1 MADKGFK
8 FSNNLDVRKAG
19 PLDTR
24 IVVNN
29 YADLT
34 NSETWTRDDKQIWL
48 YNGIVVSV
56 LNGDNA
62 GVYMLT
68 GYTSENLE
76 AYKSESNWKKLA
88 FGGDIPD
95 VSKLTN
101 VYIYKGSCTYSGLPN
116 SKTSTIR
123 TGDVY
128 NVTDKFTL
136 GEKEYPAGT
145 NVAWDGEAWDPLAG
159 ITDLSAYLTTK
170 AASSTYATKTE
181 LKPLT
186 DTASSY
192 YSAFSDSISST
203 TNGLVPKLKILD
215 STTSELKKVS
225 DALNTLNGDVKTE
238 GSVKY
243 TATNIANTQIEAALK
258 WNNLK

>member
-56 LNGDNA
+56 LGDNA

-68 GYTSENLE
+68 GYTSGNLE

-101 VYIYKGSCTYSGLPN
+101 VYIYKGSCTYSELPN

-159 ITDLSAYLTTK
+159 ITDLSAYLTTT

-192 YSAFSDSISST
+192 KSAFSVSINDT
-203 TNGLVPKLKILD
+203 TNGLIPKLQILD
-215 STTSELKKVS
+215 NTTSELKKVS
-225 DALNTLNGDVKTE
+225 NALNTLNGDVKTK

-243 TATNIANTQIEAALK
+243 TATNIANTQIEEALK
-258 WNNLK
+258 WNDLK

>member
-8 FSNNLDVRKAG
+8 FSNNIDVRKAG

-56 LNGDNA
+56 LTGDNA

-68 GYTSENLE
+68 GYTSGNLE

-95 VSKLTN
+95 VSKLTS
-101 VYIYKGSCTYSGLPN
+101 VYIYKGSYTYNELPN
-116 SKTSTIR
+116 SNIR

-181 LKPLT
+181 LKSLT
-186 DTASSY
+186 DTA
-192 YSAFSDSISST
+192 
-203 TNGLVPKLKILD
+203 K
-215 STTSELKKVS
+215 
-225 DALNTLNGDVKTE
+225 
-238 GSVKY
+238 
-243 TATNIANTQIEAALK
+243 NIANTQIEEALK
-258 WNNLK
+258 WNDLK